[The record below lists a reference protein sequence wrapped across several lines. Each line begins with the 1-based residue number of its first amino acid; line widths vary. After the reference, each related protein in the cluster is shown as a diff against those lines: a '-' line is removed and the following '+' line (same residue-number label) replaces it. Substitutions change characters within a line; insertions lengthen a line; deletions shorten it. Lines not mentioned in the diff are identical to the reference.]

1 MRQLLT
7 AFIIGSLFGGGLIV
21 SGMTNPAKVVNFLD
35 LFGVWD
41 PSLALVMGGALAVTL
56 IGYRLVLRRPA
67 PTLAPAF
74 SIPDKTEITRD
85 LVLGSVLFGTGWG
98 LAGLC
103 PGPAVAVLPMAPV
116 QGLVF
121 FAGLYGGVLAYQF
134 TQARLAA
141 TETPA

>member
-7 AFIIGSLFGGGLIV
+7 AFLIGSFFGGGLIV
-21 SGMTNPAKVVNFLD
+21 SGMTNPAKVVAFLD
-35 LFGVWD
+35 LFGAWD
-41 PSLALVMGGALAVTL
+41 PSLALVMGGALGVTL
-56 IGYRLVLRRPA
+56 VGYRLVLRRGS
-67 PTLAPAF
+67 PTLAAQF
-74 SIPDKTEITRD
+74 HMPDKTEITRD
-85 LVLGSVLFGTGWG
+85 LVLGSTLFGIGWG

-134 TQARLAA
+134 TRQRKASPSAA
-141 TETPA
+141 